1 MMKHQLFYIQMAI
14 LLIASALLAPA
25 CAQQVP
31 VTLTMGKS
39 AGHDVVILKNYR
51 VTLTIDPTH
60 GGAVTSYSDNLAPAE
75 LILQKPYQGLCMDHF
90 QEQNWPGEFLETA
103 YDYKVVQDTPRE
115 AQVLVSRKAK
125 GVWPANTLVN
135 AKLSDIL
142 LEKTYTLRADSP
154 TLVCKVKLTAP
165 ADQAKVFSYWLQ
177 NVMFAGGDYD
187 AATDRTFR
195 PTARGIRNCAAE
207 NNGMYGK
214 EEWLRDFTGG
224 WMALI
229 DTKKKTGLAMVSDY
243 NDLRISYACGGNL
256 TNELMFSTLYLPKGQ
271 SREYV
276 INLTP
281 LVGLDRVLYTGTE
294 MNVSATIRT
303 DNKGNGN
310 VDFLAERS
318 ALSVAD
324 AKFTVKV
331 FSPATGK
338 EIDAG
343 MVSFDALT
351 DKPQTRALALV
362 NLPPDPIVLRVT
374 ASGHDAAGAA
384 FTAKFEDFHAGAYQ
398 WGDNIQTDMRSP
410 VYAAERPAQKLS
422 LAKPAQLLRKR
433 EYGGRYLFM
442 QGLLDE
448 NYQIAGA
455 LHTAGW
461 SAKTDVIS
469 YSYDGSW
476 YGALSDFPYDY
487 DQLFSYDTIILGG
500 VSKSGL
506 KPIGLEMLH
515 DYLLAG
521 GGMIVLGSHGA
532 YGRSQLKGTK
542 LGDALPVE
550 ISDKLFDLSLTGG
563 KRVTLGP
570 DTLPFIK
577 YTSLADTASCYFL
590 HDVTL
595 KPGAKVLMQVDGK
608 PFMVA
613 GEYGPK
619 NARIVCILGAPMGN
633 PGKGQT
639 AFWQDPGWYWIL
651 RNAVYW
657 VSGYRDQRF
666 EE

>member
-1 MMKHQLFYIQMAI
+1 MKHQLRDIQMI
-14 LLIASALLAPA
+14 VLFIASALLTPA
-25 CAQQVP
+25 FAQQAP
-31 VTLTMGKS
+31 VTLTVGKA
-39 AGHDVVILKNYR
+39 AGHDVIVLKNYR
-51 VTLTIDPTH
+51 VSLTIDPTR

-75 LILQKPYQGLCMDHF
+75 LIQQQPYSGLCLDHF
-90 QEQNWPGEFLETA
+90 SEQGWPGEFLETA
-103 YDYKVVQDTPRE
+103 YDYQVVKDTPRE
-115 AQVLVSRKAK
+115 AQVMVSRKAK
-125 GVWPANTLVN
+125 GVWPAGRLVD

-154 TLVCKVKLTAP
+154 TLICKVRLTAP

-177 NVMFAGGDYD
+177 NVLFAGGDYD
-187 AATDRTFR
+187 KAADRTFR
-195 PTARGIRNCAAE
+195 PSARGIRSSAAE
-207 NNGMYGK
+207 NNSMYGS
-214 EEWLRDFTGG
+214 EDWLRDFTGA

-229 DTKKKTGLAMVSDY
+229 DTKKKNGLATFSDY
-243 NDLRISYACGGNL
+243 NDLRINYACCGNL
-256 TNELMFSTLYLPKGQ
+256 TNELMFNTLYLPKGQ

-281 LVGLDRVLYTGTE
+281 LVGLDRALYTGTE
-294 MNVSATIRT
+294 MNVSAIIRT

-351 DKPQTRALALV
+351 DKPQARSLALT
-362 NLPPDPIVLRVT
+362 NLPSDPIVLRVT
-374 ASGHDAAGAA
+374 ASGHDAAGAV

-410 VYAAERPAQKLS
+410 VYAAERPAQQLS
-422 LAKPAQLLRKR
+422 LAKPAQLQRKK

-448 NYQIAGA
+448 NYQISGA

-461 SAKTDVIS
+461 SAKTEVIS
-469 YSYDGSW
+469 YSYDSSW

-487 DQLFSYDTIILGG
+487 DKLLSYDTIILGG

-506 KPIGLEMLH
+506 KPIGVEMLH

-521 GGMIVLGSHGA
+521 GGLIVLGSGA
-532 YGRSQLKGTK
+532 FGRAQLQGTK
-542 LGDALPVE
+542 LGDALPVV
-550 ISDKLFDLSLTGG
+550 ISNNPFDLAQIDG
-563 KRVTLGP
+563 KRVTYGP
-570 DTLPFIK
+570 DTLPFLK
-577 YTSLADTASCYFL
+577 YTSLEDTASCYFL
-590 HDVTL
+590 HTVTV

-619 NARIVCILGAPMGN
+619 NARIVCILGAPMGI

-639 AFWQDPGWYWIL
+639 AFWQDPNWYWIL

-657 VSGYRDQRF
+657 VSGYRDMRF
-666 EE
+666 AE